1 MANASDPVNAIAD
14 SNRNSRS
21 KMRRLH
27 NQASTP
33 ADSAETGWPTP
44 GEPLAFAGSCR
55 CTNATFG
62 KQVKD

>member
-33 ADSAETGWPTP
+33 ADSAETVMANARENACLCRVMPVYQRDVWK
-44 GEPLAFAGSCR
+44 AG
-55 CTNATFG
+55 
-62 KQVKD
+62 